1 MAMPSNS
8 FYSLLQSIFNSLFL
22 SSFLPAPSPNCKV
35 QYTTNGGKE
44 RYRKVNGW
52 GCASEETCKVEHDDG
67 TTGEF
72 DGYCVPETCGGV
84 ADPDNVDD
92 RGTKRVT
99 ICHRT
104 CSATNPWVR
113 ITIDDDAWDDDLKG
127 CGGHKREHDIRDECA
142 SKAPWTEWGTN
153 RMDYLIKEHGT
164 RAIVR
169 ADNGFVAGCN
179 GNNCPEKDYWFKWER
194 ACPAVRNPPK
204 NNACCSWDPADD
216 NMCCGDPPAPAP
228 TLAPVPVPAEAISVA
243 TPEPSSAPTHCSMN
257 MGVTGATLCAND
269 PTNGVV
275 LIDKK
280 TENDIVIPSG
290 YDVSQ
295 IIYDISTSGDDVA
308 PEVIFKVNNPF
319 PFPADMYVQHHKRV
333 GSHGAM
339 DPTCDKEL
347 QQPGCDLLADDV
359 TSTCITPGD
368 ETPFSI
374 VSIFFVSTDSSF
386 GAGSGVEPY
395 ECCGQEASTVGDP
408 IVEYTFKILCA
419 CPMDA
424 RRRLRGQSVDPF
436 EAWNQA
442 IIRKP
447 Q

>member
-1 MAMPSNS
+1 
-8 FYSLLQSIFNSLFL
+8 
-22 SSFLPAPSPNCKV
+22 
-35 QYTTNGGKE
+35 
-44 RYRKVNGW
+44 
-52 GCASEETCKVEHDDG
+52 VENDDG
-67 TTGEF
+67 TTGEL
-72 DGYCVPETCGGV
+72 DGYCVPESCGGV
-84 ADPDNVDD
+84 ADPENVDD
-92 RGTKRVT
+92 QGTNRVT

-153 RMDYLIKEHGT
+153 RRDYLIKEHGT
-164 RAIVR
+164 RATVR
-169 ADNGFVAGCN
+169 ADNDFEEGCN
-179 GNNCPEKDYWFKWER
+179 GNNCPEKAYWFQWER

-228 TLAPVPVPAEAISVA
+228 SVSEETSEVAVVAA

-269 PTNGVV
+269 PNSVV
-275 LIDKK
+275 LIDIE
-280 TENDIVIPSG
+280 TENDNVIPSG
-290 YDVSQ
+290 FDVSQ
-295 IIYDISTSGDDVA
+295 IIYDISMSGDTVA
-308 PEVIFKVNNPF
+308 PEVTFKVDNPF
-319 PFPADMYVQHHKRV
+319 PFPVDMYVQHHKKV

-339 DPTCDKEL
+339 DPACDKDL
-347 QQPGCDLLADDV
+347 QQPGCDLFADAI
-359 TSTCITPGD
+359 TSACIKPGG

-374 VSIFFVSTDSSF
+374 VSIFFVSTDTSF

-395 ECCGQEASTVGDP
+395 VCCDQEASTVGDP

-424 RRRLRGQSVDPF
+424 RRRLRGQSEDPF
-436 EAWNQA
+436 EAWKNQA
-442 IIRKP
+442 IVRKE

>member
-1 MAMPSNS
+1 MPSDH
-8 FYSLLQSIFNSLFL
+8 SIHCYIL
-22 SSFLPAPSPNCKV
+22 SSLTGFFFLPAPSPDCKV
-35 QYTTNGGKE
+35 KYTTQGGKE

-52 GCASEETCKVEHDDG
+52 GCATDETCKVENDDG
-67 TTGEF
+67 TTGEL

-84 ADPDNVDD
+84 ADPENVDD
-92 RGTKRVT
+92 QGTNRVT

-104 CSATNPWVR
+104 CSTTNPWVR

-153 RMDYLIKEHGT
+153 RRDYLIKEHGT
-164 RAIVR
+164 RATVR
-169 ADNGFVAGCN
+169 ADNDFEEGCN

-228 TLAPVPVPAEAISVA
+228 TPSLSNESSEVATSAA
-243 TPEPSSAPTHCSMN
+243 TPEPSPAPTHCSMN
-257 MGVTGATLCAND
+257 MGVTGATLCDND
-269 PTNGVV
+269 QNGVV
-275 LIDKK
+275 LIEKK
-280 TENDIVIPSG
+280 TGNDIVILSG

-295 IIYDISTSGDDVA
+295 IIYDISTSDDNVA
-308 PEVIFKVNNPF
+308 PMVTFKVDNPF
-319 PFPADMYVQHHKRV
+319 LFPVDMYVQHHKKV

-339 DPTCDKEL
+339 DPACDKEL
-347 QQPGCDLLADDV
+347 QQPGCDLLADNI
-359 TSTCITPGD
+359 TSACITPGTA
-368 ETPFSI
+368 TPFSI

-395 ECCGQEASTVGDP
+395 ACCDQEASTVGDP

-419 CPMDA
+419 CPLVDA
-424 RRRLRGQSVDPF
+424 RRRLRGEGVDPF
-436 EAWNQA
+436 
-442 IIRKP
+442 
-447 Q
+447 